1 MSDSNTP
8 LKHIRDEVEP
18 QYALIPLSVL
28 RRIAMVFA
36 EGAEH
41 YSPRGWEEGMSY
53 TSVVNHMMEHLTKYW
68 EGYRDED
75 HLAKAAFG
83 LIALMFY
90 DDRQYENDWCDMS
103 PPATIESTIA
113 AAAKNLQ
120 EAFRNFR

>member
-1 MSDSNTP
+1 
-8 LKHIRDEVEP
+8 
-18 QYALIPLSVL
+18 
-28 RRIAMVFA
+28 
-36 EGAEH
+36 
-41 YSPRGWEEGMSY
+41 MSY

-103 PPATIESTIA
+103 PPATDVVA
-113 AAAKNLQ
+113 KAAKTLQ
-120 EAFRNFR
+120 DVFGR